1 MDKFLVYGNV
11 SSRDYGVWISG
22 SGIYNK
28 PKKRVQKFT
37 VPGRNGDLTIDED
50 AFENVKVTY
59 PAFIAQGFEHR
70 FNDFMAAMY
79 AQSGYQRLED
89 NYDPDHFRQGLFCE
103 ATEPQTGVL
112 NRVGS
117 FDLVF
122 DCKPQRWLK
131 DGEKWMT
138 GITFGTD
145 SGGNQNAIIVNPT
158 AYPAKPLFRVYGTGW
173 MNLMERYSTPGRL
186 VYYWEVTVDASY
198 AQTGQ
203 AYLNIDSEIEECYK
217 ATSATEANSYVTM
230 TGTGLSKGFPQLYPG
245 ESNLSKKQSGNITD
259 IEILP
264 RWWEI

>member
-37 VPGRNGDLTIDED
+37 VPGRNGDLTIDEES
-50 AFENVKVTY
+50 FENVPVRY
-59 PAFIAQGFEHR
+59 PAFIAQGFEHC

-122 DCKPQRWLK
+122 DCKPERWLK

-138 GITFGTD
+138 GIAFGTP
-145 SGGNQNAIIVNPT
+145 SGGYSRARIINPT
-158 AYPAKPLFRVYGTGW
+158 AYTAVPLIRIFGTGW
-173 MNLMERYSTPGRL
+173 TQFLGGRTL
-186 VYYWEVTVDASY
+186 PSGAWQTIGWNVTIDSSY
-198 AQTGQ
+198 AQESEP
-203 AYLNIDSEIEECYK
+203 YMNIDSEIEECYK
-217 ATSATEANSYVTM
+217 ASSNVRTNSFVTI
-230 TGTGLSKGFPQLYPG
+230 TGNGQGFPKIRPG
-245 ESNLSKKQSGNITD
+245 TTELVKYGDLLTD
-259 IEILP
+259 IQILP